1 MRSHSALIWATLISK
16 IENLFKLVKNLCP
29 LHYSKSVSKIEKI
42 VKILH
47 VYEPILF
54 TSFFSFAVPSV
65 SISGEKEMHVEAGSS
80 VVLKCSVSDYLKRP
94 TFIFWYRDDERLV
107 DGYSNGL
114 VTIEDNLGSSLGNGG
129 VHDPVASGS
138 GLKVTTQ
145 QSWQFGAS
153 KSQNLYSILT
163 VTSASSQFSGRYS
176 CSPDNLR
183 PASINVHVI
192 LGKFNPAWKTSIF
205 GNNSRMD
212 FKKGCICLS

>member
-1 MRSHSALIWATLISK
+1 MERIAVRILGCARTQLSSERLSFPKQKTFLNLSKISALFIIQ
-16 IENLFKLVKNLCP
+16 NLFPRLK
-29 LHYSKSVSKIEKI
+29 KI

-192 LGKFNPAWKTSIF
+192 LGKFNPA
-205 GNNSRMD
+205 
-212 FKKGCICLS
+212 